1 MGLFDGVSLKS
12 IVRDVTNVVGAF
24 TGAAPIQ
31 DKQPTTVIEAPQ
43 TSPGW
48 IPGQS
53 PIENLYDQ
61 RTDYFGRV
69 LPGIFSTLPG
79 FNQTQPA
86 TEINI
91 SIPSETKESGQ
102 MENGPQVYQ
111 GAAGALVPFAQ
122 QLGRT
127 IFGGGV
133 GSAIGGAVGGAV
145 IGQGVQQFMGGDAC
159 GCGPKPF
166 VRLDKCGR
174 PIITRAMQAKAK
186 DMVMCMGIEGAAAA
200 LGVSVPLLAEIA
212 FKRFKPRA
220 KGISGAQLKTAQRV
234 NNKIMHMAKKLE
246 ASCKRSAARRR

>member
-1 MGLFDGVSLKS
+1 MGWNPFEGISLKS
-12 IVRDVTNVVGAF
+12 AVRDFTNVVGAF

-31 DKQPTTVIEAPQ
+31 DKQDVQVIPMPTAETPQ
-43 TSPGW
+43 PTYPVFEGN
-48 IPGQS
+48 INVFGEILP
-53 PIENLYDQ
+53 NLL
-61 RTDYFGRV
+61 R
-69 LPGIFSTLPG
+69 TLPV
-79 FNQTQPA
+79 FNQPQ
-86 TEINI
+86 EQ
-91 SIPSETKESGQ
+91 KLSGELV

-122 QLGRT
+122 QLGKT

-133 GSAIGGAVGGAV
+133 GTGIVGGVGGALV
-145 IGQGVQQFMGGDAC
+145 GQGVSQMMSGDAC

-212 FKRFKPRA
+212 FKKFKPRA

-246 ASCKRSAARRR
+246 ASCKRPATRRR

>member
-1 MGLFDGVSLKS
+1 MGLFDGISLKG
-12 IVRDVTNVVGAF
+12 IVRDVSDVVGSI
-24 TGAAPIQ
+24 TGAR
-31 DKQPTTVIEAPQ
+31 PQ
-43 TSPGW
+43 QRG
-48 IPGQS
+48 
-53 PIENLYDQ
+53 YDVQ
-61 RTDYFGRV
+61 VKGARETGGSNIFSEREKFFGEI
-69 LPGIFSTLPG
+69 LPGILS
-79 FNQTQPA
+79 
-86 TEINI
+86 
-91 SIPSETKESGQ
+91 SIPRAPEKQEIILKLPEETKESGQ

-111 GAAGALVPFAQ
+111 GAAGSLVPFAQ
-122 QLGRT
+122 QGLQALGRT

-133 GSAIGGAVGGAV
+133 GGALTGVAGGLIGSGVGQMMA
-145 IGQGVQQFMGGDAC
+145 GDAC

-186 DMVMCMGIEGAAAA
+186 AMVMCMGIEGAAAA

-246 ASCKRSAARRR
+246 ASCKRPAARRR

>member
-1 MGLFDGVSLKS
+1 MGLFDGFSLKGV
-12 IVRDVTNVVGAF
+12 IRDVTNVVGAF

-31 DKQPTTVIEAPQ
+31 DKQEVQVIPV
-43 TSPGW
+43 P
-48 IPGQS
+48 
-53 PIENLYDQ
+53 Q
-61 RTDYFGRV
+61 RTAETPIPTFPTVERADSDIFSRREDYFGQV
-69 LPGIFSTLPG
+69 LPNILRTLPV
-79 FNQTQPA
+79 FNQPQ
-86 TEINI
+86 EQR
-91 SIPSETKESGQ
+91 KSGE
-102 MENGPQVYQ
+102 MMVENGPQVYQ

-127 IFGGGV
+127 LFGGGV
-133 GSAIGGAVGGAV
+133 GGAVTTGVGGAL
-145 IGQGVQQFMGGDAC
+145 IGQGVSQMMGGDAC

-246 ASCKRSAARRR
+246 ASCKRPATRRR

>member
-1 MGLFDGVSLKS
+1 MGLFDGVSLRGV
-12 IVRDVTNVVGAF
+12 VRDVTNVVGAF
-24 TGAAPIQ
+24 TGA
-31 DKQPTTVIEAPQ
+31 QPLQETTASGPKE
-43 TSPGW
+43 TSGSN
-48 IPGQS
+48 IFSERNQF
-53 PIENLYDQ
+53 
-61 RTDYFGRV
+61 FGEI
-69 LPGIFSTLPG
+69 LPGILSSIPRAPEK
-79 FNQTQPA
+79 Q
-86 TEINI
+86 EII
-91 SIPSETKESGQ
+91 LKLPSETKESGQ

-111 GAAGALVPFAQ
+111 GAVGALVPFSR
-122 QLGRT
+122 QLGRS
-127 IFGGGV
+127 IFGGG
-133 GSAIGGAVGGAV
+133 AGGALTTGVGGAL
-145 IGQGVQQFMGGDAC
+145 IGQGVGEYLGAGDAC

-246 ASCKRSAARRR
+246 ASCKRPATRRR

>member
-1 MGLFDGVSLKS
+1 
-12 IVRDVTNVVGAF
+12 
-24 TGAAPIQ
+24 
-31 DKQPTTVIEAPQ
+31 
-43 TSPGW
+43 
-48 IPGQS
+48 
-53 PIENLYDQ
+53 
-61 RTDYFGRV
+61 
-69 LPGIFSTLPG
+69 
-79 FNQTQPA
+79 
-86 TEINI
+86 
-91 SIPSETKESGQ
+91 

-122 QLGRT
+122 SLGRT

-159 GCGPKPF
+159 GCGPKAF

-246 ASCKRSAARRR
+246 ASCKRPAARRR

>member
-12 IVRDVTNVVGAF
+12 VIRDVTNVVGSF

-31 DKQPTTVIEAPQ
+31 DKQDVQIQ
-43 TSPGW
+43 
-48 IPGQS
+48 
-53 PIENLYDQ
+53 PIQ
-61 RTDYFGRV
+61 IRTPETPVPFNPAYESADSDIFTRREDYFGQI
-69 LPGIFSTLPG
+69 LPNILRTLPV
-79 FNQTQPA
+79 FNQPQEQP
-86 TEINI
+86 I
-91 SIPSETKESGQ
+91 SGVGT

-122 QLGRT
+122 NLGRT
-127 IFGGGV
+127 LFGGG
-133 GSAIGGAVGGAV
+133 GAGAAAGFGTGLLGGL
-145 IGQGVQQFMGGDAC
+145 MGGTDAC
-159 GCGPKPF
+159 GCQPKPF

-246 ASCKRSAARRR
+246 ASCKRPATRRR

>member
-1 MGLFDGVSLKS
+1 
-12 IVRDVTNVVGAF
+12 
-24 TGAAPIQ
+24 
-31 DKQPTTVIEAPQ
+31 
-43 TSPGW
+43 
-48 IPGQS
+48 
-53 PIENLYDQ
+53 
-61 RTDYFGRV
+61 
-69 LPGIFSTLPG
+69 
-79 FNQTQPA
+79 
-86 TEINI
+86 
-91 SIPSETKESGQ
+91 

-127 IFGGGV
+127 LFGGGV
-133 GSAIGGAVGGAV
+133 GGAVTTGIGGAL
-145 IGQGVQQFMGGDAC
+145 IGQGVSQLMGNGDAC

-246 ASCKRSAARRR
+246 ASCKRPATRRR